1 MIVCT
6 SHLFNWK
13 YFLVIIPS
21 IKLRKITLKM
31 KILLLPVALCLLTL
45 TSFAQNFTFG
55 QITYDEMD
63 FDRKKIDSTA
73 NAVVLKEFG
82 TTSIQKDDNTGQV
95 ELIFEYHTKIKI
107 YNKKGFSAANIVIP
121 MYKDENREELFSD
134 LKASTFNYI
143 DGNFVETVM
152 DRKAIF
158 LENRSKY
165 TRLTKFTLPNLKEGS
180 VIEYSYRLKS
190 PRLFNFKTW
199 EFQSDLPKVYSEYL
213 VYIPGIYNY
222 NVSLRGYQKL
232 TDQKVELSKDC
243 LRFNGVNIDCSKI
256 TYLMKD
262 IPAFVEEENMTAPS
276 NFKSAIYFELS
287 DFTSPNGAKTSYTKT
302 WKDVDYELTTD
313 KSFGAQMKR
322 KDLYKD
328 LMATIIKDA
337 PDDLQKANAIY
348 AYIKK
353 QIKWNNYYGVFTEDN
368 IKKSLET
375 RSGSVADIN
384 LNLIAALSAANL
396 DAEAVILSTR
406 ENGSIN
412 KLYPV
417 ISDFNYVVAKVN
429 IGDKSYLL
437 DASEPLLPFGL
448 LPLRCIN
455 DQGRVINLKKASY
468 WIDLKASQKNTTSY
482 ILQGKLNPDGKLTGL
497 LTTYSQ
503 GYAAYNK
510 RKDIKKYGSID
521 EYVEKIDERLP
532 RIKIKH
538 FEINNVDSIE
548 NTLTEK
554 FEVEFNMIDGT
565 ANKQF
570 YLSPFF
576 INTITKNPFNLN
588 ERTYPVD
595 LGAATDERISI
606 QITMPYQYEV
616 LEKPKDMAMG
626 LPDSGGRYLLNT
638 SFENNILTL
647 TQALQLNHAIYEP
660 DQYLYLKEF
669 YSKIIQ
675 TQKSEYLFKKA
686 N

>member
-1 MIVCT
+1 
-6 SHLFNWK
+6 
-13 YFLVIIPS
+13 
-21 IKLRKITLKM
+21 M
-31 KILLLPVALCLLTL
+31 KIFLLPVALCLLTL

-55 QITYDEMD
+55 QITYENMD
-63 FDRKKIDSTA
+63 FDRKTIDSTA

-82 TTSIQKDDNTGQV
+82 TASIQKDDNTGQL

-107 YNKKGFSAANIVIP
+107 YNKNGFTAANVVIP
-121 MYKDENREELFSD
+121 MYKDENREEIVID

-143 DGNFVETVM
+143 NGNFVETVM
-152 DRKAIF
+152 DKKAIF
-158 LENRSKY
+158 IENRSKY

-199 EFQSDLPKVYSEYL
+199 EFQSDLPKVWSEYQ

-222 NVSLRGYQKL
+222 NVSLKGYQKL

-243 LRFNGVNIDCSKI
+243 LRFNGVSIDCSKI

-262 IPAFVEEENMTAPS
+262 IPAFLEEENMTAPS

-287 DFTSPNGAKTSYTKT
+287 DFTNPNGAKTSYTKT
-302 WKDVDYELTTD
+302 WKDVDYELTSD
-313 KSFGAQMKR
+313 KSFGSQMKR
-322 KDLYKD
+322 KDVYKD
-328 LMATIIKDA
+328 LLATIIKDA
-337 PDDLQKANAIY
+337 PDDLQKAQAIY

-353 QIKWNNYYGVFTEDN
+353 QIKWNNYYGIFTEDN

-375 RSGSVADIN
+375 RSGSIADIN

-406 ENGSIN
+406 ENGNIN

-455 DQGRVINLKKASY
+455 DKGRVINLKKASY
-468 WIDLKASQKNTTSY
+468 WMDLKASQKNTTSY

-510 RKDIKKYGSID
+510 RKDIMKYGSID

-538 FEINNVDSIE
+538 FEISNVDSIE
-548 NTLTEK
+548 NALTEK
-554 FEVEFNMIDGT
+554 YEVEFTMIDGT

-606 QITMPYQYEV
+606 QITMPDQYEV

-638 SFENNILTL
+638 SFENNTLSL
-647 TQALQLNHAIYEP
+647 TQALQLNKAIYEP
-660 DQYLYLKEF
+660 EQYLYLKEF

-675 TQKSEYLFKKA
+675 TQKSEYLLKKA